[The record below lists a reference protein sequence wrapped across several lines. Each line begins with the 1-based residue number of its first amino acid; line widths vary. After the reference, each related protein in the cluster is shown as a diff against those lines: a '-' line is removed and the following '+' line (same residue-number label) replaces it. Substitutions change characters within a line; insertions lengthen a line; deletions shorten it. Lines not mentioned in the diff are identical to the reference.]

1 VVKDDSGRA
10 LASGKLLV
18 SYVATAAQKYYVA
31 ISTTD
36 PFQPYDVTFLL
47 SRGTPCDD
55 DALEPNDFENQAT
68 MVNSAAQLEGAIC
81 RKTPTG
87 SCSTCRR

>member
-1 VVKDDSGRA
+1 MVKDGSGRA

-18 SYVATAAQKYYVA
+18 SYVASSSQKYYVA

-47 SRGTPCDD
+47 SRGIPCDD
-55 DALEPNDFENQAT
+55 DLLEPNDFENQT
-68 MVNSAAQLEGAIC
+68 VKS
-81 RKTPTG
+81 
-87 SCSTCRR
+87 